1 MKRCVK
7 TNIFLL
13 FLLVVLMTCCLTAC
27 GLITPIVV
35 QVKSVG
41 IVHDGL
47 TAKGDGYIAQIGKE
61 FTLLAVWNED
71 ANVRTNVTWSLK
83 IDGEESDLGEKT
95 HEKELKYT
103 ITTLTYTSYVFSLDV
118 NGVKAESS
126 IKITPDYATLDN
138 VTISANKPIV
148 QDVIQM
154 SRFDYQTITL
164 TVSWNDEYLNPSLPA
179 ATITWK
185 RGEDEIGNNSSISL
199 TPSDTWAEDENPI
212 VVEVKHNNITKV
224 ASVTIFLSF
233 IYECIDD
240 INISI
245 ASTSDYEQ
253 IGTTGQYVTKG
264 SSPYPEVT
272 ISAVV
277 TPTVGTDLS
286 TPAKWN
292 IRTKDG
298 PITATETGR
307 TLTFRPT
314 YGENIITC
322 TIDNLTSH
330 TFVIVALPNA
340 EYTSREDLLL
350 DTFVWNGN
358 VENHYITDIYD
369 MAYLVNYC
377 VANRIYETQNVY
389 YAQSTWKPNIDKKT
403 GHFQTT
409 EFPQIIKMLDEAGSI
424 GYSLSEYSFRLSS
437 ESNLGDPQYSTDA
450 TSTTQN
456 TNIETHYKN
465 FYGITTTRTSL
476 PCYSFT
482 KTMNV
487 STSNQLFRAL
497 SNFYKPVITDPQI
510 QQVYDEAIS
519 VLRTICDDEMT
530 EYQKVL
536 AIYDWIITNVVYDT
550 NLFTRPNDEN
560 TVKYDGYYLEGVF
573 LKHKAVCDGK
583 AKAFAMLCGM
593 EGIRCLRIT
602 GDASQPANP
611 SDKSG
616 HAWNKVFIDIDG
628 DSVREWYIVDT
639 TWGDR
644 TVNYGGEIGLKENL
658 SYQYFLLRDS
668 DVASTHT
675 ECDLIYPKATTTF
688 DYYAN
693 TLVNGKSLKVTS
705 LAELGK
711 ILEYYNDKADKSSDK
726 SYSFEIKCR
735 MTDYNKDNIGDK
747 IREAMLS
754 LIYYHDPNG
763 HVSSNYSISRVPM
776 YENEDDN
783 INILLITMSL

>member
-126 IKITPDYATLDN
+126 IKITPDYAALDN

-164 TVSWNDEYLNPSLPA
+164 TVSWNNEYLNPSLPA

-185 RGEDEIGNNSSISL
+185 RGDDEIGTTSSISL
-199 TPSDTWAEDENPI
+199 TPSDAWTEDENPI

-272 ISAVV
+272 ISAIV

-286 TPAKWN
+286 TPAKWD

-314 YGENIITC
+314 YGENIVTC

-330 TFVIVALPNA
+330 SFVIVALPAA
-340 EYTSREDLLL
+340 EYTPAKEALFL

-358 VENHYITDIYD
+358 VQNHYITDEYE
-369 MAYLVNYC
+369 MAYLVNNLI
-377 VANRIYETQNVY
+377 ATRNFDSQTVY
-389 YAQSTWKPNIDKKT
+389 YAQSEWRANMSSDSNKLKSVVMPKVV
-403 GHFQTT
+403 
-409 EFPQIIKMLDEAGSI
+409 KMLDEAGSI
-424 GYSLSEYSFRLSS
+424 AYAIGETSFRLSN
-437 ESNLGDPQYSTDA
+437 ESKLGDPQYSTTA

-456 TNIETHYKN
+456 FNIETHYKD

-482 KTMNV
+482 KTMTV
-487 STSNQLFRAL
+487 SNSNQLFRAL
-497 SNFYKPVITDPQI
+497 SNFYKPTITDSQT
-510 QQVYDEAIS
+510 QQVYDEAVS
-519 VLRTICDDEMT
+519 VLRTICDDTMT

-536 AIYDWIITNVVYDT
+536 AIHDWIVTNVVYDT
-550 NLFTRPNDEN
+550 NLYLDKEDGTMPLQHES
-560 TVKYDGYYLEGVF
+560 VYYDGYYLEGVF
-573 LKHKAVCDGK
+573 LHHKAVCDGK
-583 AKAFAMLCGM
+583 AKAFALLCGM

-602 GDASQPANP
+602 GDASQTENP
-611 SDKSG
+611 DVKSG
-616 HAWNKVFIDIDG
+616 HAWNKVFIDIDENG
-628 DSVREWYIVDT
+628 VREWYIVDT
-639 TWGDR
+639 TWGDQAVLYPGDIR
-644 TVNYGGEIGLKENL
+644 KENL
-658 SYQYFLLRDS
+658 SHRFFLLRDS
-668 DVASTHT
+668 DVAATHT
-675 ECDLIYPKATTTF
+675 ECDLIYPKATTTY
-688 DYYAN
+688 DYYEN
-693 TLVNGKSLKVTS
+693 TIVNGVSLQVS
-705 LAELGK
+705 SEIQLAEV
-711 ILEYYNDKADKSSDK
+711 LEYYNAKISTLPGNAVT
-726 SYSFEIKCR
+726 FEIR
-735 MTDYNKDNIGDK
+735 VTISGTTKDNIGDK
-747 IREAMLS
+747 IRAAMS
-754 LIYYHDPNG
+754 LITYHDPNG
-763 HVSSNYSISRVPM
+763 KLPSQYSISLPAPTDRI
-776 YENEDDN
+776 Y
-783 INILLITMSL
+783 LITMSY

>member
-35 QVKSVG
+35 QVKNVG

-185 RGEDEIGNNSSISL
+185 RGEDEIGNTSSISL
-199 TPSDTWAEDENPI
+199 TPSNTWTEDENPI

-245 ASTSDYEQ
+245 ASSTDYEQ

-286 TPAKWN
+286 TPAKWD

-307 TLTFRPT
+307 TLTFSPT

-322 TIDNLTSH
+322 TIDNLTSR
-330 TFVIVALPNA
+330 TFTIFALHPTD
-340 EYTSREDLLL
+340 YDSRQSIIEN
-350 DTFVWNGN
+350 TFVWNGN
-358 VENHYITDIYD
+358 IENYYITDEND
-369 MAYLVNYC
+369 MASFVNNLM
-377 VANRIYETQNVY
+377 ANRIFTSQNIY
-389 YAQSTWKPNIDKKT
+389 YAQSTWRSNITTDNSYFRKT
-403 GHFQTT
+403 VM
-409 EFPQIIKMLDEAGSI
+409 PKVVSLLDEAGSI
-424 GYSLSEYSFRLSS
+424 RYSITENTFTIMASS
-437 ESNLGDPQYSTDA
+437 ELGDPLYTTAAS
-450 TSTTQN
+450 SCTQN
-456 TNIETHYKN
+456 NNIETHYKN

-482 KTMNV
+482 KTMDV
-487 STSNQLFRAL
+487 SNSNQLYRAL
-497 SNFYKPVITDPQI
+497 SNFYKPIISDSQT
-510 QQVYDEAIS
+510 QQVYDEAVA
-519 VLRTICDDEMT
+519 VLRTICDDTMT

-536 AIYDWIITNVVYDT
+536 AIYDWIITNVAYDT
-550 NLFTRPNDEN
+550 NLFEGNIDAGKPSVD
-560 TVKYDGYYLEGVF
+560 YDGYYLDGVF
-573 LKHKAVCDGK
+573 LHHKAVCDGK
-583 AKAFAMLCGM
+583 AKVFAMLCGM
-593 EGIRCLRIT
+593 EGIRCLRVT
-602 GDASQPANP
+602 GTASQPANP

-628 DSVREWYIVDT
+628 NGVREWYIVDT

-644 TVNYGGEIGLKENL
+644 STKDDLDNVFENL
-658 SYQYFLLRDS
+658 SYTYFLLRDS
-668 DVASTHT
+668 DVSSTH
-675 ECDLIYPKATTTF
+675 EENGAIIPVANTTF
-688 DYYAN
+688 DFYAN
-693 TLVNGKSLKVTS
+693 TTVNGATLKVS
-705 LAELGK
+705 NPNEIGK
-711 ILEYYNDKADKSSDK
+711 VLEYYNDKVYLSSGK
-726 SYSFEIKCR
+726 EYSFEIEVNISTVNKSNIKSTI
-735 MTDYNKDNIGDK
+735 TDVLANP
-747 IREAMLS
+747 L
-754 LIYYHDPNG
+754 YYHDPHG
-763 HVSSNYSISRVPM
+763 QLVINYTVHAPYCLDESRK
-776 YENEDDN
+776 
-783 INILLITMSL
+783 IFLITISL

>member
-164 TVSWNDEYLNPSLPA
+164 TVSWNNEYLNPSLPA

-185 RGEDEIGNNSSISL
+185 RGDDEIGTTSSISL
-199 TPSDTWAEDENPI
+199 TPSDTWTEDENPI

-253 IGTTGQYVTKG
+253 IGTTGQYVTKS

-277 TPTVGTDLS
+277 TPAVGTDLS

-307 TLTFRPT
+307 TLTFSPT

-330 TFVIVALPNA
+330 TFTIFAMPLVDYNNRKALIEN
-340 EYTSREDLLL
+340 
-350 DTFVWNGN
+350 TFVWNGN
-358 VENHYITDIYD
+358 VENYYITDEYD
-369 MAYLVNYC
+369 MAYFVNNLM
-377 VANRIYETQNVY
+377 ANRIFTSQNIY
-389 YAQSTWKPNIDKKT
+389 YAQSTWRVNITTENSYFKKT
-403 GHFQTT
+403 VM
-409 EFPQIIKMLDEAGSI
+409 PKVVSLLDEAGSI
-424 GYSLSEYSFRLSS
+424 GYTITENTFTMMAVSE
-437 ESNLGDPQYSTDA
+437 LGDPLYTTAAS
-450 TSTTQN
+450 SYTQN
-456 TNIETHYKN
+456 NNIETHYKN

-482 KTMNV
+482 KTMDV
-487 STSNQLFRAL
+487 SNSNQLYRAL
-497 SNFYKPVITDPQI
+497 SNFYKPIISDSQT
-510 QQVYDEAIS
+510 QQVYDEAVA
-519 VLRTICDDEMT
+519 VLRTICDDTMT

-536 AIYDWIITNVVYDT
+536 AIYDWIITNVTYDT
-550 NLFTRPNDEN
+550 NLFEGHIDAGKPSVD
-560 TVKYDGYYLEGVF
+560 YDGYYLDGVF
-573 LKHKAVCDGK
+573 LHHKAVCDGK
-583 AKAFAMLCGM
+583 AKAFALLCGM
-593 EGIRCLRIT
+593 EGIRCLRVT
-602 GDASQPANP
+602 GTATQPANP

-628 DSVREWYIVDT
+628 NGVREWYIVDT

-644 TVNYGGEIGLKENL
+644 STKDDLDNVFENL
-658 SYQYFLLRDS
+658 SYTYFLLRDS
-668 DVASTHT
+668 DVSSTH
-675 ECDLIYPKATTTF
+675 EENGAIIPVANTTF
-688 DYYAN
+688 DFYAN
-693 TLVNGKSLKVTS
+693 TTVNGATLKVS
-705 LAELGK
+705 NPNEIGK
-711 ILEYYNDKADKSSDK
+711 VLEYYNDKVYLSSGK
-726 SYSFEIKCR
+726 EYSFEIEVDISTVNKSNIKSTI
-735 MTDYNKDNIGDK
+735 TDVLANP
-747 IREAMLS
+747 L
-754 LIYYHDPNG
+754 YYHDPHG
-763 HVSSNYSISRVPM
+763 QLVINYTVHAPYCLDESRK
-776 YENEDDN
+776 
-783 INILLITMSL
+783 IFLITISL